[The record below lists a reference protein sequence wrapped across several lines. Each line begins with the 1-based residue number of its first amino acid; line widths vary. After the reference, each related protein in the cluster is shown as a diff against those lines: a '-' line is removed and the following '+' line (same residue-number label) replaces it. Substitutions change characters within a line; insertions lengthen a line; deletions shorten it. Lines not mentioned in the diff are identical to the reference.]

1 MYRTSTADESII
13 IHKWKPL
20 WLDHVRYYI
29 PDWHKLVGFKYETY
43 KTGNVWWA
51 TLDGEHLANN
61 RANDFKQTKVW
72 LDEEHGIHIDHLT
85 PRVPITEEQ
94 MRLRIHEVLEEYGIF
109 QIN

>member
-1 MYRTSTADESII
+1 MNPSSSTNGNRYGSTTSDTTSLIGI
-13 IHKWKPL
+13 SSW
-20 WLDHVRYYI
+20 VSN
-29 PDWHKLVGFKYETY
+29 T

-94 MRLRIHEVLEEYGIF
+94 MRSRIHEVLEEHGIF